1 MISHGTSRFLK
12 ERLFDQSDPY
22 QVIICEEC
30 GGFASSM
37 TECKACKNDTMAR
50 VNLPYAAK
58 IKYWQQKVALKESLP
73 SSRYGFYCETP
84 YNDGKSLTALN
95 TTFVWKLT
103 NRTRLIAVIK
113 CNNFKDWV
121 IRG

>member
-58 IKYWQQKVALKESLP
+58 IKHWQKKVALKELLP
-73 SSRYGFYCETP
+73 SNYNCIFFIIARY
-84 YNDGKSLTALN
+84 
-95 TTFVWKLT
+95 
-103 NRTRLIAVIK
+103 LIMTG
-113 CNNFKDWV
+113 NPLEP
-121 IRG
+121 